1 MKSFIRTM
9 IIIFSVIVITL
20 CVGVILIVS
29 GNVSI
34 DTMSQIIK
42 VVSSSE
48 ISRNI
53 IYGISGIVSILAI
66 ISIFGSDSL
75 SSNLKGGIILP
86 DEIGAVQIS
95 NQTFENIITNVTKKY
110 AGIKTAK
117 VDVKV
122 SDEGLIVDIFAYVL
136 QDTVISDV
144 SAKLKE
150 DIKDTVLKQ
159 TTVAVKNVNVKI
171 KGTYTLAESKE

>member
-9 IIIFSVIVITL
+9 IVVFSLIMVIV
-20 CVGVILIVS
+20 CVGVVLVVS
-29 GNVSI
+29 GTISTNSI
-34 DTMSQIIK
+34 GMMIGEISSNEMARNIVY
-42 VVSSSE
+42 VVSGV
-48 ISRNI
+48 I
-53 IYGISGIVSILAI
+53 GVFAI
-66 ISIFGSDSL
+66 ISILGSDSL

-122 SDEGLIVDIFAYVL
+122 SEEGLIVDIFAYVL

-171 KGTYTLAESKE
+171 KGTYTLAEPKE

>member
-9 IIIFSVIVITL
+9 IIVFSVIV
-20 CVGVILIVS
+20 VIVS
-29 GNVSI
+29 VS
-34 DTMSQIIK
+34 MVF
-42 VVSSSE
+42 VV
-48 ISRNI
+48 
-53 IYGISGIVSILAI
+53 SGIVGTDVIGNIIMDVASNEIARNIVYVLSGVFSVLAI
-66 ISIFGSDSL
+66 ISIVGSDSL
-75 SSNLKGGIILP
+75 SSSLKGGIILP

-122 SDEGLIVDIFAYVL
+122 SEDGLNVDIFAYVL
-136 QDTVISDV
+136 QDTVISEV
-144 SAKLKE
+144 SSKLKE